1 MSAVA
6 SVANRVGSGGSY
18 RIISDSNGY
27 IAIFG
32 KTIILKQRFMISREL
47 LFFEKINHMP
57 FKIYYLYIQC
67 RKIN

>member
-6 SVANRVGSGGSY
+6 SVGYRVGSGGSY

-32 KTIILKQRFMISREL
+32 KTII
-47 LFFEKINHMP
+47 
-57 FKIYYLYIQC
+57 FKTEIYDITRTAIF
-67 RKIN
+67 RKNKSYAV

>member
-32 KTIILKQRFMISREL
+32 KT
-47 LFFEKINHMP
+47 
-57 FKIYYLYIQC
+57 
-67 RKIN
+67 